1 MGAIFGLLRP
11 KQWIKNVFVLGAI
24 IFAGRLG
31 DALLLG
37 RVLLGFGI
45 FCLVS
50 GCVYIFNDLV
60 DYEADSR
67 HPAKR
72 HRPIASGAVSL
83 RQALGILFLLMVTAV
98 LSAAC
103 LSLGFLKVVLVY
115 WLLNLFYCLYAKQAV
130 ILDVVLIALG
140 FVLRAAAGSFLI
152 GESFLDISPWFLICT
167 FFLALFL
174 ALSKRRAELV
184 QCADKETRS
193 VLRHYSLEMVNNF
206 LSVISSV
213 LIISYSLYTFTCQHS
228 GYLVLT
234 IPLVIYGLFRYCYL
248 LYSSCDM
255 EAAELVIWQDKPLLL
270 TVVLWILTCI
280 IIIYFA

>member
-1 MGAIFGLLRP
+1 MGAIFALLRP
-11 KQWIKNVFVLGAI
+11 KQWLKNVFLLGAI

-31 DALLLG
+31 EALLLG
-37 RVLLGFGI
+37 RVLLGLVI
-45 FCLVS
+45 FCFVS

-60 DYEADSR
+60 DYEADLC
-67 HPAKR
+67 HPVKK

-83 RQALGILFLLMVTAV
+83 RCAAGMLLFLAV
-98 LSAAC
+98 LVLLGSAY
-103 LSLGFLKVVLVY
+103 LGFGFLSVVLCY
-115 WLLNLFYCLYAKQAV
+115 WLMNLFYCLYAKQVV

-152 GESFLDISPWFLICT
+152 GESFLEISPWFLICT

-174 ALSKRRAELV
+174 ALSKRRAELM
-184 QCADKETRS
+184 QCADKGTRS
-193 VLRHYSLEMVNNF
+193 VLKHYSLEMVNNF

-234 IPLVIYGLFRYCYL
+234 IPLVIYGLFRYSYL
-248 LYSSCDM
+248 LYSGEDM

-270 TVVLWILTCI
+270 TVVLWISVCI